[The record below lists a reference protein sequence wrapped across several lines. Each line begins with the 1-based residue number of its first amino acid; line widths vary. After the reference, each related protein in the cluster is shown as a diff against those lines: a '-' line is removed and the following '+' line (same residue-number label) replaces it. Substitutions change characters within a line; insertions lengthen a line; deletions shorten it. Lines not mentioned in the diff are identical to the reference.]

1 MFFIACAYCSPK
13 HMPLLSQYPVSQA
26 VQAPA
31 ASLVQVKQLAL
42 SSHPEV
48 QQGIAQSAGCCIY
61 NNIDLHE

>member
-1 MFFIACAYCSPK
+1 MVFMNRAYCLPRQT
-13 HMPLLSQYPVSQA
+13 PLLSQNPVSQA

-42 SSHPEV
+42 SSHPEEK
-48 QQGIAQSAGCCIY
+48 QGIVQSAGCCIY